1 MCEENSRLTVIMVV
15 QLGILTWQ
23 ILGGLKAT
31 IWLLLQSPILCFAK
45 LVGNSTKGLF

>member
-23 ILGGLKAT
+23 MLGGPKAT
-31 IWLLLQSPILCFAK
+31 SLAAPAISNFMLCKASWK
-45 LVGNSTKGLF
+45 QR